1 MAETKCWLVGWCT
14 HTHTQLVGWLVSVQ
28 CTHTHTHTG
37 SAAASSG
44 HGTRQAA
51 TSWSFSLVLVLV
63 PPVPTSATSMSLLSC
78 TTLLLCTLLL
88 ALPIAISQ
96 FDKPKNA
103 NKFVDSVSPIP
114 LLLFV
119 KFTTAGFADDCT
131 SGECKQLDDPAG
143 G

>member
-1 MAETKCWLVGWCT
+1 MSLPST
-14 HTHTQLVGWLVSVQ
+14 
-28 CTHTHTHTG
+28 
-37 SAAASSG
+37 SS
-44 HGTRQAA
+44 T
-51 TSWSFSLVLVLV
+51 TSTILISLVLVLL
-63 PPVPTSATSMSLLSC
+63 P
-78 TTLLLCTLLL
+78 L
-88 ALPIAISQ
+88 ALSQ